1 MSTKDFI
8 LASGSPQRIALLRQ
22 IGYEPKKIQSAD
34 IDETPHQHETPSAYV
49 KRMAKEKALHVASLN
64 PGEVVLG
71 GDTIVVVGRRIMQ
84 KAHDAAEQEQVMRLL
99 SGKANRVLSAV
110 CVVDKQ
116 GKASVR
122 LSTTRVL
129 VKKLSATEI
138 KEYVDY
144 GDWKG
149 CSGFKSEGP
158 MEGFIR
164 KMIGSYSGVVG
175 LPLYETKCLLN
186 GVGIR

>member
-71 GDTIVVVGRRIMQ
+71 GDTIVVVGRRILQ
-84 KAHDAAEQEQVMRLL
+84 KAHDAAEQEQVMHLL

-116 GKASVR
+116 GKTNPQPR
-122 LSTTRVL
+122 
-129 VKKLSATEI
+129 
-138 KEYVDY
+138 
-144 GDWKG
+144 
-149 CSGFKSEGP
+149 
-158 MEGFIR
+158 
-164 KMIGSYSGVVG
+164 
-175 LPLYETKCLLN
+175 
-186 GVGIR
+186 